1 MDCSTV
7 RELLAEHALDTLE
20 EDRRRFVDR
29 HLEWCAGCRKEM
41 GELVEGA
48 AVVVTALAPAEPP
61 ADLENRVV
69 RAIKEVASRRGR
81 ARRPRAGLVAAVVA
95 ALVAMGAVG
104 WAVAMTGRVSELQ
117 DAAGSAE
124 VRARQFENVLRD
136 ILIEADDGRILSAE
150 LVGVGDAVGGG
161 RGIVFDSPGGI
172 DWALVLA
179 GGLPKEEGPYRAYLT
194 IGGQRHRVGR
204 LSPSSPGEVAV
215 YRIFSSDVSEARWV
229 SIRDSSGNTVLRG
242 SVVAERA

>member
-1 MDCSTV
+1 MDCTAA
-7 RELLAEHALDTLE
+7 RELLAEHALGTLE

-41 GELVEGA
+41 GELAEGA

-69 RAIKEVASRRGR
+69 GAIKEAASHRGR

-95 ALVAMGAVG
+95 ALMAMGAVG
-104 WAVAMTGRVSELQ
+104 WAVAMTGRVSQLQ

-136 ILIEADDGRILSAE
+136 ILIEADAGRILSAD
-150 LVGVGDAVGGG
+150 LVGVGDAAGGG

-204 LSPSSPGEVAV
+204 LSRSSPGEVAV

-229 SIRDSSGNTVLRG
+229 SIRDRLGNTVLRG